1 MTEALAAFASVGAR
15 RACELAQDAL
25 ELAREQVAMFEAAP
39 EDPSPEERR
48 ELFAVLRDLDL
59 SLLESA
65 ILPNLLALDR
75 KPADAAASIPA
86 VEELHDRL
94 CHQFLAWEAAAVV
107 PLGERPVHPTIRLRR
122 LRALIH
128 LLDVDAE
135 EGPDVGLRA
144 RVSRDRWLRAS
155 HTVLRRLVSDP
166 PSVFRRS
173 LAAALARALEGL
185 VRAEV
190 CDPVDAL
197 LFVAQHLAAPE
208 HFTTLSEASKHPNLI
223 ALMRPYEAFVRRAL
237 AAKEPPHGAEVDPFE
252 CPPVAGFPLRWA
264 SGVSLTRA
272 KWRGSSSPSPR
283 SHESCRAT
291 ALTVK
296 PRCAW
301 SSNASPRRS
310 RRLAARPR
318 SPISPRK
325 VVVGRAPSRCSTKR

>member
-1 MTEALAAFASVGAR
+1 MAEAFEEGAREEPSWLSTRACQLVRRDLRLHLALLGSRADDGRASLASELLCELDPSSRSRRPVRRAMTEALLAFASVGAR

-135 EGPDVGLRA
+135 EGADVGLRA

-208 HFTTLSEASKHPNLI
+208 HFTTLE
-223 ALMRPYEAFVRRAL
+223 
-237 AAKEPPHGAEVDPFE
+237 
-252 CPPVAGFPLRWA
+252 
-264 SGVSLTRA
+264 
-272 KWRGSSSPSPR
+272 
-283 SHESCRAT
+283 
-291 ALTVK
+291 
-296 PRCAW
+296 
-301 SSNASPRRS
+301 
-310 RRLAARPR
+310 
-318 SPISPRK
+318 
-325 VVVGRAPSRCSTKR
+325 